1 MTLLRRKKKLSHE
14 IKRLEE
20 ECAKLRSRTFQ
31 AEIECNRIARR
42 ADEYKAEAE
51 KNAEE
56 LTKYKVMY
64 ADEVARRVELAKF
77 LSEKMGGTNE

>member
-1 MTLLRRKKKLSHE
+1 MLLRRMKKLSHE

-20 ECAKLRSRTFQ
+20 ECANLRSRTFRV
-31 AEIECNRIARR
+31 EMDCNRIARR